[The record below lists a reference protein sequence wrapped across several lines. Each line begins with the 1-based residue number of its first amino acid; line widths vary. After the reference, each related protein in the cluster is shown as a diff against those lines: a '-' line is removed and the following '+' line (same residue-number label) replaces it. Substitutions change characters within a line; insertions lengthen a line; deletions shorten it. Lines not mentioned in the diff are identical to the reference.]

1 MFLLAY
7 LNFTFSFFCRLVNL
21 RPVPFFPKLF
31 DTKIQW
37 ISNYYVLT
45 YIETCEYIV
54 GPASNENLHRYW
66 KVFGKDRFVL
76 LVHGKIM
83 FQLKYRI

>member
-1 MFLLAY
+1 MFLLAS

-21 RPVPFFPKLF
+21 PVVFIPKMF

-37 ISNYYVLT
+37 MSNYYVLT
-45 YIETCEYIV
+45 YIGTCEYIV

-76 LVHGKIM
+76 LVHDEIM